1 MRCLVPGETGIEPL
15 VDRPD
20 LLTGFAA
27 HLRDD
32 EDTVEQHALV
42 NDCRKRRGP
51 ASIHMHQ
58 TRSQEL
64 AVEII
69 VWMRVVITHHLEP
82 GERADCRAGHD
93 IARPVRL
100 VVDAGRS
107 GERCT
112 AIYNWADDPA

>member
-20 LLTGFAA
+20 LLTGFASN
-27 HLRDD
+27 LRDD
-32 EDTVEQHALV
+32 EDPVEQHALV

-58 TRSQEL
+58 PRSQEL
-64 AVEII
+64 AIEII
-69 VWMRVVITHHLEP
+69 VGMRMLIPHHLEAR
-82 GERADCRAGHD
+82 ERADRRAGHH

-100 VVDAGRS
+100 VVYAGYP

-112 AIYNWADDPA
+112 AIQDWTEDP